1 MELRPGTPQEAG
13 VSPSS
18 VQQIIKRAA
27 GWVEDGI
34 HNALV
39 ILAARR
45 GIVFLHEAF
54 GRLSPKADS
63 PRLPSDAIFPIAS
76 ISKPIT
82 ATAAMI
88 LVEDGLLGLNRPV
101 REFIPEF
108 EGEGKEQVMVHH
120 LLTHTAGIDD
130 EATWA
135 IIKEKEE
142 ASVDVPA
149 REETQHPTVHRDLY
163 YGVDVPLARKP
174 GIEMSYSNYGY
185 RLLGEIIRRVSG
197 QSLDSFASERIFKPL
212 GMENTWY
219 SVPEGVKHR
228 IIQRPPDAPYPEYND
243 EMQENPSA
251 SSGVYSTALDMAVL
265 GQMFLNQGCY
275 GEARI
280 LSPVTVAAMT
290 RNQIPGINARY
301 LEYIFPEASWGLGWS
316 INAEFKGE
324 VYGEALLSSSS
335 YLHTGGTGALLW
347 IDPLWD
353 IVGVYFSGLLNTL
366 EVVSPTIGERKNWC
380 ADLFMNM
387 VTASSDDLQKH
398 QADLGLSFHLR

>member
-1 MELRPGTPQEAG
+1 MELRLGTPQEAG
-13 VSPSS
+13 VSPSG
-18 VQQIIKRAA
+18 VEQIQKRAR
-27 GWVEDGI
+27 GWVDKGT
-34 HNALV
+34 HPALV
-39 ILAARR
+39 ILAARK
-45 GIVFLHEAF
+45 GIIFLHEAM
-54 GRLSPKADS
+54 GRLTPEPDS
-63 PRLPSDAIFPIAS
+63 PHLPHDAIFPIAS

-101 REFIPEF
+101 REYIPEF

-135 IIKEKEE
+135 IIDEKEE
-142 ASVDVPA
+142 AAVDVPSC
-149 REETQHPTVHRDLY
+149 EETQHPTVHQSLY
-163 YGVDVPLARKP
+163 YGFKVPLASKP

-197 QSLDSFASERIFKPL
+197 QSLDSFASERMFKPL
-212 GMENTWY
+212 GMKNTWY
-219 SVPEGVKHR
+219 SVPEDVKHR
-228 IIQRPPDAPYPEYND
+228 IVQRPPDAPHPEYNN

-251 SSGVYSTALDMAVL
+251 SGGVYSTALDMAVL
-265 GQMFLNQGCY
+265 GQMFLNQGYY
-275 GEARI
+275 GGARI

-290 RNQIPGINARY
+290 RNQIPGIHVRN
-301 LEYIFPEASWGLGWS
+301 LEQTFPEASWGLGWS

-324 VYGEALLSSSS
+324 VYGEAMLSSSS
-335 YLHTGGTGALLW
+335 YLHGGATGALLW
-347 IDPLWD
+347 IDPVYD
-353 IVGVYFSGLLNTL
+353 IVGVYLSALINTM

-387 VTASSDDLQKH
+387 VTASSDNL
-398 QADLGLSFHLR
+398 